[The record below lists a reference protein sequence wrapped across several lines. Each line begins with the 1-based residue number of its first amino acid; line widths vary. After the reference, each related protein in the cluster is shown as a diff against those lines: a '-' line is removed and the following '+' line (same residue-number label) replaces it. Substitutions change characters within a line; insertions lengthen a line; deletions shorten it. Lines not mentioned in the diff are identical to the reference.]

1 MPKLIFPEQFDTQ
14 IEPDIKLGYRTTG
27 TGKTWYARIYW
38 RNGEKNSYYTLKTPY
53 EPSQASFRLA
63 STAARKKYKEFY
75 ETVKTGAS
83 PTTTLTLASM
93 SQRYL
98 KQIRK
103 EAELNEAATDKQQLP
118 RYKDNRNGFWTIK
131 KVKFRERLHEQIE
144 PFFGSRWGANITTVD
159 QRYLGTFLAWALEN
173 TEWAPST
180 INYHITEIK
189 QIWLWA
195 FRKGYVDQQI
205 GEITRAAQDL
215 RGRSRRHLKE
225 DEWDQ
230 MIDWAAKR
238 YRDRKASGTKDTES
252 IDLAYQYWMWLHVI
266 GYTGVRPPFGQ
277 VKKNLL
283 EWKSYELLEEGTA
296 QEMRTFKRFDEKGKK
311 DYEAVIM
318 PECWDVFDLMEQH
331 RKQNDLEP
339 TYLFQHTQNK
349 ANSWK
354 KGDPVLNFRTSWRT
368 MLKELGLEMPKG
380 TPQHEKLVPYCL
392 RGYFITMRLRDGD
405 MRIEDLSEATGTS
418 PEVVREIYYEF
429 STRKTYKKLTSGS
442 HNART
447 ITRQR
452 DANGYA
458 II

>member
-1 MPKLIFPEQFDTQ
+1 MVTAKKCVEHGAKVVL
-14 IEPDIKLGYRTTG
+14 
-27 TGKTWYARIYW
+27 
-38 RNGEKNSYYTLKTPY
+38 
-53 EPSQASFRLA
+53 
-63 STAARKKYKEFY
+63 AARRED
-75 ETVKTGAS
+75 
-83 PTTTLTLASM
+83 
-93 SQRYL
+93 RL
-98 KQIRK
+98 KDLCESLGSDNAIFMATDVTRK
-103 EAELNEAATDKQQLP
+103 EDLN
-118 RYKDNRNGFWTIK
+118 NI
-131 KVKFRERLHEQIE
+131 VKYGIDTFNQIDSLVNNAGIMPLSFIEQ
-144 PFFGSRWGANITTVD
+144 
-159 QRYLGTFLAWALEN
+159 
-173 TEWAPST
+173 
-180 INYHITEIK
+180 
-189 QIWLWA
+189 
-195 FRKGYVDQQI
+195 
-205 GEITRAAQDL
+205 
-215 RGRSRRHLKE
+215 GRT

-283 EWKSYELLEEGTA
+283 EWKSYEVLEEGTA